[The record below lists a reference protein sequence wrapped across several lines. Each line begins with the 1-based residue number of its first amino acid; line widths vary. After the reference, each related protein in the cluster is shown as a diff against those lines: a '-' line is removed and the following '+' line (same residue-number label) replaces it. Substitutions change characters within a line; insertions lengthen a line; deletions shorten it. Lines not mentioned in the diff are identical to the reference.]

1 MQRRDLFLQLTR
13 VAAALAWQQVFSTG
27 VRAQGHPD
35 ETWTSL
41 DDPFVLGVASGEPQP
56 DSVVLWT
63 RLAPRPLQ
71 ADGGMPAAAVPVRWE
86 VAADARFSQV
96 VRQGV
101 AVADPAVAH
110 SVHVQVGGLM
120 PGRTYHYR
128 FEAGGQR
135 SPVGRTRTAPDAAEP
150 VKQLRMA
157 LASCQHYEHGHFTA
171 HREIASI
178 DVDLV
183 LFVGDYIYTTRAP
196 NHLKVR
202 SHAIAMDPEPA
213 GRTLADYR
221 IHHASYKLDDDLRA
235 AHAAHPWLLVW
246 DDHEVLPDYTGD
258 TAPGI
263 DDQQA
268 FIAARAAAY
277 KAYFEH
283 MPVSPRR
290 VPFAAS
296 MPMQGRH
303 RWGQLADIWTLDT
316 RQHRDPALCG
326 QWPRSLMRGKL
337 LWRCDA
343 IASDRRTFLGQQQED
358 WLAAG
363 LASSDAQWKFIAQTT
378 QITPW
383 PIRSPLGNLTYAE
396 GWDAFPAA
404 RARMMEAI
412 AQPRVQDVVFLG
424 GDVHR
429 HVAANLRHDPR
440 DPMSPIV
447 ASEIVA
453 TSITSKGMSE
463 VANAWVKGGN
473 PDVLHMRS
481 DQRGHVLLDVTP
493 REVRCVFRGTP
504 HPVRAQSKLR
514 TQATYVIERG
524 KPGLRKA

>member
-13 VAAALAWQQVFSTG
+13 FAAALAWQQVFSAG
-27 VRAQGHPD
+27 AQAQPD
-35 ETWTSL
+35 ESWAAQH
-41 DDPFVLGVASGEPQP
+41 DPFPLGVASGEPQS

-71 ADGGMPAAAVPVRWE
+71 ADGGMPQVAVPVRWE
-86 VAADARFSQV
+86 VAAAARFTQV

-101 AVADPAVAH
+101 IAAEPAVAH
-110 SVHVQVGGLM
+110 SVHVLVEGLAA
-120 PGRTYHYR
+120 GRTYHYR

-135 SPVGRTRTAPDAAEP
+135 SPVGRTRTAPDPAEP
-150 VKQLRMA
+150 VRQLRMA
-157 LASCQHYEHGHFTA
+157 LASCQHYEHGYFTA
-171 HREIASI
+171 HREIANS

-183 LFVGDYIYTTRAP
+183 LFVGDYIYTTETPHHA
-196 NHLKVR
+196 KVR
-202 SHAIAMDPEPA
+202 THPHEMDPDPA

-235 AHAAHPWLLVW
+235 SHAAHPWLMVW
-246 DDHEVLPDYTGD
+246 DDHEVMPDYTGD
-258 TAPGI
+258 TAPGV
-263 DDQQA
+263 DDQRA

-290 VPFAAS
+290 VPFEAS
-296 MPMQGRH
+296 MPMQGRY
-303 RWGQLADIWTLDT
+303 RWGQLADLWTLDT
-316 RQHRDPALCG
+316 RQYRDAALCSD
-326 QWPRSLMRGKL
+326 WPRALMHGKL

-343 IASDRRTFLGQQQED
+343 IKTDQRTFLGHQQEE

-363 LASSDAQWKFIAQTT
+363 LAGSDANWRFVVQTT
-378 QITPW
+378 QIAPW
-383 PIRSPLGNLTYAE
+383 LIGSPIGPLTYAE

-429 HVAANLRHDPR
+429 HVAANLRLDPFDR
-440 DPMSPIV
+440 SSPII
-447 ASEIVA
+447 ASEVVA
-453 TSITSKGMSE
+453 TSISSKGMSE
-463 VANAWVKGGN
+463 AANAWVRAGN

-493 REVRCVFRGTP
+493 REVRCVYRGTP
-504 HPVRAQSKLR
+504 HPVRPQSKLR
-514 TQATYVIERG
+514 TQATFVIERG
-524 KPGLRKA
+524 QPGLKKA

>member
-1 MQRRDLFLQLTR
+1 MQRRDLFLHLSR
-13 VAAALAWQQVFSTG
+13 VAAALAWQQVFSVG
-27 VRAQGHPD
+27 AQAQPQAD
-35 ETWTSL
+35 QAWFTQ
-41 DDPFVLGVASGEPQP
+41 DDPFLLGVASGEPLP
-56 DSVVLWT
+56 ETVVLWT

-71 ADGGMPAAAVPVRWE
+71 ADGGMPPVAVPVHWE
-86 VAADARFSQV
+86 VAADARFTQV

-101 AVADPAVAH
+101 ILADPAVAH
-110 SVHVQVGGLM
+110 SVHVLVEGLA

-135 SPVGRTRTAPDAAEP
+135 SPTGRTRTAPDPAEP
-150 VKQLRMA
+150 VRQLRMA
-157 LASCQHYEHGHFTA
+157 LASCQHYEHGYFTA
-171 HREIASI
+171 HREIATS

-183 LFVGDYIYTTRAP
+183 MFVGDYIYTTRAP

-202 SHAIAMDPEPA
+202 AHPHAMSIDPA
-213 GRTLADYR
+213 ARTLSDYR
-221 IHHASYKLDDDLRA
+221 IHHASYKLDDDLKA
-235 AHAAHPWLLVW
+235 SHAAHPWLVVW
-246 DDHEVLPDYTGD
+246 DDHEVLPDYAGD
-258 TAPGI
+258 SAPEVA
-263 DDQQA
+263 DQGA

-290 VPFAAS
+290 VPVGAS

-316 RQHRDPALCG
+316 RQYRDPALCG
-326 QWPRSLMRGKL
+326 DWPHSLMHGKL

-343 IASDRRTFLGQQQED
+343 VRSRSRTFLGAQQED

-363 LASSDAQWKFIAQTT
+363 LAGSDAQWKFVAQTT
-378 QITPW
+378 QLTPW
-383 PIRSPLGNLTYAE
+383 PIRSPMGTLTYAE

-404 RARMMEAI
+404 RARLMEAI

-429 HVAANLRHDPR
+429 HVAANLRFDPTDR
-440 DPMSPIV
+440 GSSII

-453 TSITSKGMSE
+453 SSITSKGMSE
-463 VANAWVKGGN
+463 VATAWVKAGN

-481 DQRGHVLLDVTP
+481 DQRGHVMLDVTP

-504 HPVRAQSKLR
+504 HPVRPQSRLR

-524 KPGLRKA
+524 RPGLRRA